1 MEFSGMQ
8 ICEDG
13 TLGDLLIVIDMQNVY
28 LEGQPWG
35 CTATS
40 EIVRKIK
47 NLIDNHV
54 SDNVIFTRYM
64 PPENP
69 VGTWKQYNIENE
81 EINKNAWMSEMMDAW
96 KPYLEQYRIF
106 TKDKYSSYTNAEVK
120 TLAANAR
127 RVVLCGVVAE
137 CCVLFTLLG
146 GIDAGN
152 KMIYLKDACSG
163 VSREHELMVEKIAAY
178 YAPMHTEVMTCEE
191 YVKSR
196 QG

>member
-1 MEFSGMQ
+1 MK

-28 LEGQPWG
+28 LEDQPWG

-40 EIVRKIK
+40 EIFMKIK
-47 NLIDNHV
+47 KLIDNHV
-54 SDNVIFTRYM
+54 PDNVIFTGYM
-64 PPENP
+64 PSQNP
-69 VGTWKQYNIENE
+69 VGTWNRYNIENE
-81 EINKNAWMSEMMDAW
+81 EINGNVWMSEMMDAC
-96 KPYLEQYRIF
+96 KPYLNRYRLF
-106 TKDKYSSYTNAEVK
+106 TKDRYSSYTNEEVR

-137 CCVLFTLLG
+137 CCVLFTLLS
-146 GIDAGN
+146 GIDAGD

-163 VSREHELMVEKIAAY
+163 TCREHELMVEKIASY

-191 YVKSR
+191 YTESVQR
-196 QG
+196 QAVT